1 MKIKLVER
9 QNPLD
14 RKQKKLYANPVNAGR
29 KDLRAIAKDI
39 SGRSSLTRGD
49 IENVLSNFLDELPK
63 YLNDGYSVQLG
74 YLGTMRVSL
83 TSEGAATAKQ
93 FKTET
98 IKPKIIFTPGTELR
112 AEMEK
117 ISYRIEG

>member
-1 MKIKLVER
+1 MRFV
-9 QNPLD
+9 
-14 RKQKKLYANPVNAGR
+14 GR
-29 KDLRAIAKDI
+29 SAWSRTGGL
-39 SGRSSLTRGD
+39 GSSLTRGD

-74 YLGTMRVSL
+74 YFGTMRISL
-83 TSEGAATAKQ
+83 SSEGAVTAKK

-98 IKPKIIFTPGTELR
+98 IKPKIIFTPGTELK

-117 ISYRIEG
+117 ISYRVE

>member
-1 MKIKLVER
+1 MKVKLIEKA
-9 QNPLD
+9 NPSD
-14 RKQKKLYANPVNAGR
+14 RKQVKLYASAINAGK
-29 KDLRAIAKDI
+29 KDIRAIAKDI

-74 YLGTMRVSL
+74 YFGTMRVSL
-83 TSEGAATAKQ
+83 SSEGAETAKM

-98 IKPKIIFTPGTELR
+98 IKPKIIFTPGTELK

-117 ISYRIEG
+117 NTYKVES